1 MARPLIFATFLLSTI
16 LHCQVSSQ
24 AAEYLFVVGGNGE
37 GTGIFDD
44 TLKATEIVSL
54 TEGES
59 IPECLKELAD
69 HPNENL
75 NTAGGALPSAGRTK
89 AFGLKLPMA
98 LKGDIKS
105 RL

>member
-1 MARPLIFATFLLSTI
+1 MARRPLIFATFLLSTI

-24 AAEYLFVVGGNGE
+24 AAEYLFVVGGQGQ
-37 GTGIFDD
+37 GSGIFDD

-69 HPNENL
+69 HPHQVSD
-75 NTAGGALPSAGRTK
+75 TAGGALPSAGRTK
-89 AFGLKLPMA
+89 VLGLKLPMA
-98 LKGDIKS
+98 LKLDIKS
-105 RL
+105 